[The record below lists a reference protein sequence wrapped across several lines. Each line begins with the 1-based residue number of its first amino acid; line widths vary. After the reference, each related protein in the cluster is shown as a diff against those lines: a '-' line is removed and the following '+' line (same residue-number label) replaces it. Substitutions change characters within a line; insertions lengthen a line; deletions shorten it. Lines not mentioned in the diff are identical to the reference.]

1 MNGKR
6 PIDIQRDAAVTLQIG
21 GDDKSPVKEFLSTG
35 DALYAIKELSV
46 SRVHLADDIDP
57 GRTNPGIPNLSQ
69 QVLTA
74 GYNSEIVAK
83 ILLTAKYLF
92 DDHNETVKPFVAHL
106 FESCIFLTRQLL
118 ELETMT
124 RELLDEVQRKQAAFT
139 ENPSV
144 FSAFSLPSIPSLD
157 TKVHNIL
164 VKADKAKDAILALYR
179 LRFLPA
185 ATGKPKLKELDKA
198 VELAMLAEPELIAA
212 WKETSRYFW
221 LIRNMRNAS
230 EHPEENYRTVL
241 SDFAMWTD
249 GKVYPPL
256 IEIQHPDTPIRS
268 LPVTEFLA
276 FVRDSMLGYAES
288 TLPFIRF
295 AVLLESNPFHERVI
309 ELPEHERRHTHVR
322 FYRAVVLNG
331 AWHILG

>member
-1 MNGKR
+1 M
-6 PIDIQRDAAVTLQIG
+6 
-21 GDDKSPVKEFLSTG
+21 SPVKEFLSTG
-35 DALYAIKELSV
+35 DDLYVIKESSV
-46 SRVHLADDIDP
+46 FRVQLADDIDP

-83 ILLTAKYLF
+83 VLLTAKYLF
-92 DDHNETVKPFVAHL
+92 DDHNATVQAFVAHL

-124 RELLDEVQRKQAAFT
+124 RELLDEVQGKQAAFA
-139 ENPSV
+139 ENPPMS
-144 FSAFSLPSIPSLD
+144 SAFSLPSIPSLD
-157 TKVHNIL
+157 TKAHNIL
-164 VKADKAKDAILALYR
+164 VKADKSKDAILALYR

-198 VELAMLAEPELIAA
+198 IEVAMQAEPELIAA
-212 WKETSRYFW
+212 WKETSKYFW

-230 EHPEENYRTVL
+230 EHPEENYRAVL
-241 SDFAMWTD
+241 SNFAMWPD

-256 IEIQHPDTPIRS
+256 IEIQHPDTPIRT

-288 TLPFIRF
+288 TLAFIRF
-295 AVLLESNPFHERVI
+295 AVLLEDNPFRERVV
-309 ELPEHERRHTHVR
+309 EFPEKERRHKHVR
-322 FYRAVVLNG
+322 FYRAVVLHG